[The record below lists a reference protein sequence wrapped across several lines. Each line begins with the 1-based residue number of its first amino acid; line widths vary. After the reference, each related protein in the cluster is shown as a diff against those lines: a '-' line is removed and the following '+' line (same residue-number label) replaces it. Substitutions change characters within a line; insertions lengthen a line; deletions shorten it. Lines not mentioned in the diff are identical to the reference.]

1 MNPLIAFCFVL
12 MLLFGL
18 SGCSST
24 PAQRPVILNPE
35 KANLVDSQAVR
46 AKLLQQYKDWQGA
59 QHRLGG
65 LTKQGIDCSGLVYVI
80 YRETLGI
87 ALPRTT
93 EQQAVVGVA
102 TRRNDLRAGDLVFF
116 KTGFKARHVGIYIE
130 NGEFL
135 HVSTK
140 KGVMISK
147 LSDDYW
153 LKRYWQARR
162 VTS

>member
-1 MNPLIAFCFVL
+1 MNPLIAFCLAL

-35 KANLVDSQAVR
+35 KANLADSKTVR
-46 AKLLQQYKDWQGA
+46 TKLLQQYQDWQGTR
-59 QHRLGG
+59 HRLGG
-65 LTKQGIDCSGLVYVI
+65 LTKQGIDCSGLVYAI
-80 YRETLGI
+80 YREALGI

-93 EQQAVVGVA
+93 EQQAAVGAA

-116 KTGFKARHVGIYIE
+116 KTGFKARHVGIYVE
-130 NGEFL
+130 RGEFL

-140 KGVMISK
+140 KGVMP
-147 LSDDYW
+147 
-153 LKRYWQARR
+153 
-162 VTS
+162 